1 MCKKAVH
8 NSSHAL
14 WFVPDFYKNQKMWSK
29 AVNTYQ
35 SAIQNVPYCYK
46 SQEMCNK
53 AVDTYIFVFDFILHQ
68 YMT

>member
-8 NSSHAL
+8 NSSHGL

-35 SAIQNVPYCYK
+35 SAIQNVP
-46 SQEMCNK
+46 
-53 AVDTYIFVFDFILHQ
+53 
-68 YMT
+68 

>member
-35 SAIQNVPYCYK
+35 SAIQNVP
-46 SQEMCNK
+46 
-53 AVDTYIFVFDFILHQ
+53 
-68 YMT
+68 